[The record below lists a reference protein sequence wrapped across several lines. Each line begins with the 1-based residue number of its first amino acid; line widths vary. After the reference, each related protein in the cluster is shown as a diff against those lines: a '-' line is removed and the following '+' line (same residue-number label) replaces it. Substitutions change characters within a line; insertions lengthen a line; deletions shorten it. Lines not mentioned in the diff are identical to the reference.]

1 MNTHHRIQTTIRRE
15 YPKMEQRA
23 YGTSKNGNFLTLRI
37 WPCGYVRICGKYVRI
52 CGEYIKIYFGIRH
65 LGGRE
70 DRRAYRTSKNGGKS
84 QKISP
89 LKNWPNMS
97 EYVRI
102 CQNMRE
108 YVWGRIRCLYSTC
121 IPTYSDSWCVF
132 SVFQNVFVVYS
143 DDVCEATCILMYLDV
158 FRHVFRNPREYALE
172 YRRIRT
178 ASCSSRI
185 HTKYTTNTRRNT
197 YCSQTEPL

>member
-102 CQNMRE
+102 CQNMGAIR
-108 YVWGRIRCLYSTC
+108 VRIRVGAYSVL
-121 IPTYSDSWCVF
+121 VF
-132 SVFQNVFVVYS
+132 DVYS
-143 DDVCEATCILMYLDV
+143 DV
-158 FRHVFRNPREYALE
+158 FRLVVCIQRISERIRGVFR
-172 YRRIRT
+172 RRM
-178 ASCSSRI
+178 
-185 HTKYTTNTRRNT
+185 
-197 YCSQTEPL
+197 

>member
-1 MNTHHRIQTTIRRE
+1 
-15 YPKMEQRA
+15 MEQRA
-23 YGTSKNGNFLTLRI
+23 YGTSKNGKFLTLRI

-65 LGGRE
+65 LGGTRGPA
-70 DRRAYRTSKNGGKS
+70 RIQNVQKS
-84 QKISP
+84 QKISKNLT
-89 LKNWPNMS
+89 LKKLA

-102 CQNMRE
+102 CQNMSEYVCE

-158 FRHVFRNPREYALE
+158 FRHVFRNPREYGLE

-178 ASCSSRI
+178 ASYPSRI
-185 HTKYTTNTRRNT
+185 HGEYTTNTRQNT
-197 YCSQTEPL
+197 YC